1 MLRNFM
7 EFDDV
12 FKAILLENKDFPE
25 NRILRLEHRIPIK
38 YETSMNEFLEKF
50 FANDP
55 FDIKPEDLDVTITLN
70 GKIRT
75 LKFDR
80 KPSTF
85 LSIFRF
91 LELYRQQM
99 NSMNSDLQT
108 LGSFYKSILNSKLPE
123 ESTSKIKSQILASL
137 LLAGKIIKK
146 CKSQM
151 EYLYRITIGSIN
163 SQIAESEAANGKGNG
178 FVNLRKVH
186 SESYLKLT
194 FHPYYGNM
202 VNFCIIC
209 IAHTSKL
216 RAMTKEYHNQTK
228 RILN

>member
-1 MLRNFM
+1 M
-7 EFDDV
+7 EFDDA
-12 FKAILLENKDFPE
+12 FKKILLENKEFPE
-25 NRILRLEHRIPIK
+25 NRILRLEHRIPDK
-38 YETSMNEFLEKF
+38 YETLMNEFLEKF

-108 LGSFYKSILNSKLPE
+108 LGSFYKSFLNSKLPE
-123 ESTSKIKSQILASL
+123 ESTAKIKSQILASIL
-137 LLAGKIIKK
+137 SAGKIIKK
-146 CKSQM
+146 CKPQL

-163 SQIAESEAANGKGNG
+163 SQIAEAEAANGKGNG

-186 SESYLKLT
+186 SEGYLKLT

-216 RAMTKEYHNQTK
+216 KAITKEYHNQTK